1 MDTQYA
7 SYSLNHKN
15 NSKIENKIYLH
26 NNIHY
31 TIKSYDPK
39 YICNDA
45 CENLTLY
52 RSVIFSHPE
61 NTLLS
66 FSPQKSVLKEDFCN
80 KYEINDDDIY
90 INEYIDGTMIHLFY
104 DYRVNQWEI
113 ATKNSIGG
121 NYKLMNSRLKQK
133 TIKTV
138 REMFIDA
145 FTRDRLSETNNVYN
159 NPIINGFP
167 KNNSY
172 TFVFLHP
179 DNPIAHPITQ
189 PYLYLTNV
197 FDITSNIHRVVSIP
211 PHIFEDWVEFKD
223 TCILFPKTK
232 SFPSW
237 DTLEPNKIIHFDS
250 DHGVNC
256 GYVATHLPSGERCK
270 FYNAKYLEKLRIKTI
285 SSPLLFHYLCLRR
298 SNMLNEFLQR
308 FPHSKKYFRIFK
320 THFSEFIENIHSAYL
335 MKYVW
340 KNGVQ
345 IEERFDKYIIQ
356 IHRDIYIPNIRSK
369 MRITKKTVFDFLIQ
383 KHPTELLYDLF
394 SENRSTK
401 IIV

>member
-26 NNIHY
+26 NNIRY

-39 YICNDA
+39 YICNDT

-66 FSPQKSVLKEDFCN
+66 FSPHKSVLKEDFCN
-80 KYEINDDDIY
+80 KYEMNDDDIY

-172 TFVFLHP
+172 TLYFFIQTIPSHIILHSL
-179 DNPIAHPITQ
+179 IYTLQ
-189 PYLYLTNV
+189 MYLISHQIYIVWSVYPL
-197 FDITSNIHRVVSIP
+197 IYSKIGSN
-211 PHIFEDWVEFKD
+211 
-223 TCILFPKTK
+223 L
-232 SFPSW
+232 
-237 DTLEPNKIIHFDS
+237 
-250 DHGVNC
+250 
-256 GYVATHLPSGERCK
+256 
-270 FYNAKYLEKLRIKTI
+270 
-285 SSPLLFHYLCLRR
+285 
-298 SNMLNEFLQR
+298 
-308 FPHSKKYFRIFK
+308 K
-320 THFSEFIENIHSAYL
+320 THVYYSQKRSHFLRGIH
-335 MKYVW
+335 
-340 KNGVQ
+340 
-345 IEERFDKYIIQ
+345 
-356 IHRDIYIPNIRSK
+356 
-369 MRITKKTVFDFLIQ
+369 
-383 KHPTELLYDLF
+383 
-394 SENRSTK
+394 
-401 IIV
+401 